1 MCQIDLKKTKTSG
14 RGQTLSIIST
24 VTAVLSW
31 CYLSKSFNLRIF
43 VNTVHTIVIMMIMI
57 IIIIVVV
64 EVVVVYKFNTI
75 TGCKVMCKVH
85 KLK

>member
-1 MCQIDLKKTKTSG
+1 M
-14 RGQTLSIIST
+14 
-24 VTAVLSW
+24 
-31 CYLSKSFNLRIF
+31 
-43 VNTVHTIVIMMIMI
+43 IVIVMIMI

-85 KLK
+85 KLKLFLWCLMKTVWVSRYNHRCTVVCTVCTVVFNFMILFKLKCTG

>member
-1 MCQIDLKKTKTSG
+1 MCQIDKKKKKLRHQG
-14 RGQTLSIIST
+14 GVKHFLLS
-24 VTAVLSW
+24 AL

-43 VNTVHTIVIMMIMI
+43 VNTVHTIVIVMIMI

>member
-1 MCQIDLKKTKTSG
+1 M
-14 RGQTLSIIST
+14 
-24 VTAVLSW
+24 
-31 CYLSKSFNLRIF
+31 
-43 VNTVHTIVIMMIMI
+43 IVIVMIMI